1 MTTTPAP
8 AATDQRARILDA
20 VLALMSEHGSADTSM
35 RRLAEACG
43 LNVATLYHYFP
54 SKSDLLRSVIEE
66 RGYFALLD
74 EALTEAVSFDQSLLP
89 DERLVAFLA
98 FLSAAALAEANPIR
112 LLLGEG
118 LRQEPTA
125 AATVTDLL
133 AAIDE
138 AMARWLGEGFADL
151 AIDPVRAGRTVRHL
165 IVSRLVEV
173 LATPGPTATSDDDW
187 AREVAPILLGR

>member
-1 MTTTPAP
+1 MTTTPA
-8 AATDQRARILDA
+8 AAGADQRARILDA
-20 VLALMSEHGSADTSM
+20 ALALMSEHGSADTSM
-35 RRLAEACG
+35 RRLAEACS

-74 EALTEAVSFDQSLLP
+74 EALTDAIAVDQTLP
-89 DERLVAFLA
+89 VGDRLVAFLTS
-98 FLSAAALAEANPIR
+98 LSAAALAEENPIR

-125 AATVTDLL
+125 AATVTELL

-138 AMARWLGEGFADL
+138 AMARWLTEGFGDL
-151 AIDPVRAGRTVRHL
+151 PGDPGSTGRLIRHL

-173 LATPGPTATSDDDW
+173 LATARPAATSDDDW
-187 AREVAPILLGR
+187 AREVAPILLGP